1 MSRST
6 AGRRALALPA
16 AVVAAL
22 AVAATAS
29 AHAHVSPPV
38 ALAGETQV
46 FTLSVPTEK
55 ADASTTAVELTPGK
69 GFTLGPVA
77 PAPGWKIDVQKTG
90 TSDEATVTKITWSG
104 GHVPAGQA
112 AFLQF
117 LGSSSGAGT
126 STLDVRQ
133 TYSDGS
139 VVDWSGPES
148 SDTPAPS
155 IRTESSLGR
164 GGTSTLELVALVL
177 GAIALVVAVL
187 GLVAGRGGRPLA

>member
-1 MSRST
+1 MRH
-6 AGRRALALPA
+6 RAIALLCA
-16 AVVAAL
+16 TITAL
-22 AVAATAS
+22 AVTSAAS

-55 ADASTTAVELTPGK
+55 EDANTTAVEITPGP
-69 GFTLGPVA
+69 GFKFGSVA
-77 PAPGWKIDVQKTG
+77 PAPGWKIDIQKTG

-104 GHVPAGQA
+104 GDVPVGQA

-117 LGSSSGAGT
+117 LGSSSEAGT
-126 STLDVRQ
+126 STFNVRQ

-148 SDTPAPS
+148 SETPAPT
-155 IRTESSLGR
+155 IETKSSLAG
-164 GGTSTLELVALVL
+164 GGTSTLEIVALVL
-177 GAIALVVAVL
+177 AGIALAIAVL
-187 GLVAGRGGRPLA
+187 GLASGRGGRPVA